1 MFADTFRMKS
11 LKKITSG
18 LKQQADTLAQRGFR
32 QIFDRIDQLNI
43 KKGVDKLGLEGF
55 INQCAYL
62 AAGTGAL
69 SGTGGIFTMAL
80 GIPVDVVNLITQQF
94 RVTMAVNYAK
104 RGTYRISF
112 DEFIKIVAASLKVE
126 ASIALSKNVLEAVAE
141 KLMLK
146 LGARAAQRLIP
157 VVGAVIGG
165 TANYLFIKR
174 MGESVKE
181 LHGKDEV
188 IKI

>member
-1 MFADTFRMKS
+1 MRSFKE
-11 LKKITSG
+11 ITAG
-18 LKQQADTLAQRGFR
+18 LKHQADTLAQRGFR
-32 QIFDRIDQLNI
+32 QIFDRIDQFNI

-62 AAGTGAL
+62 AAGTGVL
-69 SGTGGIFTMAL
+69 SGTGGVLTMAL
-80 GIPVDVVNLITQQF
+80 GIPFDVVNLITQQF
-94 RVTMAVNYAK
+94 RITMAINYYK
-104 RGTYRISF
+104 KGTYKISF
-112 DEFIKIVAASLKVE
+112 DEFMKIVAASLKVE
-126 ASIALSKNVLEAVAE
+126 ASIALTKNVLEAVAE

-146 LGARAAQRLIP
+146 LGARAAQRLVP

-174 MGESVKE
+174 MAESVKD

-188 IKI
+188 IKL

>member
-1 MFADTFRMKS
+1 MRS
-11 LKKITSG
+11 LKTITTG
-18 LKQQADTLAQRGFR
+18 LKRQADMLAQRGFR
-32 QIFDRIDQLNI
+32 QIFDRIDQFNI
-43 KKGVDKLGLEGF
+43 KKGVDRLGMEGF

-62 AAGTGAL
+62 AAGTGAI
-69 SGTGGIFTMAL
+69 SGTGGVFTMVL
-80 GIPVDVVNLITQQF
+80 GIPIDVVNLITQQF
-94 RVTMAVNYAK
+94 RVTMAINYAK
-104 RGTYRISF
+104 RGDYKISF

-146 LGARAAQRLIP
+146 IGARAAQRLVP
-157 VVGAVIGG
+157 VIGAVIGG
-165 TANYLFIKR
+165 TANYLYIKR
-174 MGESVKE
+174 MAESVKE